1 MSETLLFTNAEFY
14 RFVEEAQEQRA
25 RADVA
30 EVAVAE
36 CRELLARG
44 APSCLNRATC
54 AGEFCRRV
62 TAILAQP
69 APERGAALLEAAN
82 ALVDLLGDADGFV
95 YVIGDNGL
103 IRIDMREVLE
113 HWRALLA
120 AEPR

>member
-1 MSETLLFTNAEFY
+1 MGETLLFTNAEFY

-25 RADVA
+25 RADA
-30 EVAVAE
+30 ADVAVAE
-36 CRELLARG
+36 CRELLSRG

-69 APERGAALLEAAN
+69 APERGQNILVIAN
-82 ALVDLLGDADGFV
+82 ALADA
-95 YVIGDNGL
+95 VIARNGL
-103 IRIDMREVLE
+103 TTETIAAATRL
-113 HWRALLA
+113 RALLA